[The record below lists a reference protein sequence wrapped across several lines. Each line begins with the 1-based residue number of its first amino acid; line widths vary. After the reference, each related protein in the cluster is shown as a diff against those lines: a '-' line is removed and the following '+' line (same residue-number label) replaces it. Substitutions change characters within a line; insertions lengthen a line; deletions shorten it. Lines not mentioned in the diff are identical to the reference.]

1 MQCNDNAN
9 DKGEDRK
16 VVEGSTQSS
25 FRNVN
30 QSNPEENIKDRKMIQ
45 MSRYCLL
52 TGHAM
57 TRGKELHAG
66 LTSANRFSFTAFILF
81 LLLKTGRILM
91 LIMLLVDSVDDSDNE
106 NGYTDIVL

>member
-1 MQCNDNAN
+1 MPMPMIRERIGRWWRVLHNHHL
-9 DKGEDRK
+9 GM
-16 VVEGSTQSS
+16 STKT
-25 FRNVN
+25 
-30 QSNPEENIKDRKMIQ
+30 EKLKLIQ

-81 LLLKTGRILM
+81 SLLKTGRILM

>member
-1 MQCNDNAN
+1 M
-9 DKGEDRK
+9 
-16 VVEGSTQSS
+16 VEGSTQSS

-30 QSNPEENIKDRKMIQ
+30 QSNTKQNIKTEKLKLIQ

-66 LTSANRFSFTAFILF
+66 LTSANRFSFNAFILF
-81 LLLKTGRILM
+81 SLLKTGGILM
-91 LIMLLVDSVDDSDNE
+91 LIMLVADSVDDSDNE
-106 NGYTDIVL
+106 NG

>member
-1 MQCNDNAN
+1 MQCNGNAN

-16 VVEGSTQSS
+16 VVEGLRQSS

-66 LTSANRFSFTAFILF
+66 LTSANRFSFNECIHPILTSENRWN
-81 LLLKTGRILM
+81 LDANNAGGR
-91 LIMLLVDSVDDSDNE
+91 
-106 NGYTDIVL
+106 